1 MIKTILSVLA
11 LALPLSVMAQTTDT
25 QKRLDDL
32 EKELKDLRASLS
44 KDHTELAKHHIGG
57 YLQLRFDSL
66 QVGKDLI
73 RAAGSGGTAQRPSN
87 GGPFVG
93 GAQSSFLV
101 RRGRLRLDG
110 PVNDKDKYVFQLDF
124 GNTSS
129 VNLRDA
135 WVDLKSG
142 MPKNTNFRIGQF
154 PPHFSYT
161 LAYSSRSRESP
172 ERPLGFSDSS
182 NAAVIYKSGQSA
194 NPGEINPGA
203 IIPLLNNQDR
213 DAGAAFSWS
222 LPKLHK
228 DTTGTLTY
236 GLFNGEG
243 RDNNGLRN
251 LGAGLTSIYRAEAVQ
266 TQSGGTLTVGASAY
280 RGAMPVRGGAPVNG
294 TPASFV
300 KAGRNFTGIDARWVA
315 KNRAELRAE
324 YHSGTFEMTPDRAQ
338 FLAGNKVQA
347 WYTTARYPLNRK
359 TDFAVVYDQ
368 FRPTNQTVA
377 GVTAHDYQRNT
388 VQFGFLHQIAPN
400 TRWRLWY
407 TQGLSSFD
415 PSAAVGSPLR
425 KKVGVLIT
433 ELQVEY

>member
-1 MIKTILSVLA
+1 MAV
-11 LALPLSVMAQTTDT
+11 PLSALAQTTNTQDT

-32 EKELKDLRASLS
+32 EKQLKELRASL
-44 KDHTELAKHHIGG
+44 KQEHTDVAKHHVSG

-73 RAAGSGGTAQRPSN
+73 KAAGSGGTGQRPTN

-93 GAQSSFLV
+93 GPQSSFLV
-101 RRGRLRLDG
+101 RRGRMRVDG
-110 PVNDKDKYVFQLDF
+110 PLNPKDNYVFQLDF
-124 GNTSS
+124 GNVGV

-135 WVDLKSG
+135 WVDVKSG
-142 MPKNTNFRIGQF
+142 MPRNTNLRIGQF
-154 PPHFSYT
+154 PPHFTYT
-161 LAYSSRSRESP
+161 ITHTSRLREAP
-172 ERPLGFSDSS
+172 ERPVGFSDST
-182 NAAVIYKSGQSA
+182 NAAVIFKSSQSA
-194 NPGEINPGA
+194 TGGEITPGS

-213 DAGAAFSWS
+213 DAGAAYSWNI
-222 LPKLHK
+222 PNLHK
-228 DTTGTLTY
+228 NTTGTLTY

-243 RDNNGLRN
+243 RDSNGLRN
-251 LGAGLTSIYRAEAVQ
+251 LGAGLTSIYRAEA
-266 TQSGGTLTVGASAY
+266 TQKQAGNMLILGASVY
-280 RGAMPVRGGAPVNG
+280 RGAMPVRSGAPVNG

-300 KAGRNFTGIDARWVA
+300 SAARNFNGVDARWVA

-324 YHSGTFEMTPDRAQ
+324 YLSGTFEMTPDRAQ
-338 FLAGNKVQA
+338 FLPGNKVQT
-347 WYTTARYPLNRK
+347 WYATGRYPLSTR
-359 TDFAVVYDQ
+359 TDFAVVYDE

-388 VQFGFLHQIAPN
+388 MQFGLLYQLAQN

-415 PSAAVGSPLR
+415 PSAAANSPLHKR
-425 KKVGVLIT
+425 VGLLIT